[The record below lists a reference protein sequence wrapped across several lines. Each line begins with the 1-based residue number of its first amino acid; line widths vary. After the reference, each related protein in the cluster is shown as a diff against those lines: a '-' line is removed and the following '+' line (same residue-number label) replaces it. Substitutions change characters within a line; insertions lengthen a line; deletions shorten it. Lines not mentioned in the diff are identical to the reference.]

1 MNYKIVL
8 ISDFH
13 KLYKSQGLTSE
24 VIKAFQDFIY
34 SFYNRKKR
42 SFPFRENITP
52 YKVVVSEIMLQQTQ
66 TNRVAEK
73 FVEFINKFP
82 DFKSLAQASVEE
94 LLSTWQGLGYNR
106 RAIALKEIA
115 ERILSEFNG
124 EVPKEINALT
134 SLPQIGHNTAS
145 SILSFAYNIPT
156 FFIETNVRRVYIYFF
171 FPGKSQIDDKDIMEI
186 VKISVDRENPRDWY
200 YALMDF
206 GTMLKKT
213 HPDLNKRSV
222 HYRKQSNFD
231 GSTRQIRG
239 KILKLLLKKSLSI
252 KEIIDTINYEEK
264 KIIEIL
270 NTLKKEGFIRQER
283 DKFFIK
289 D

>member
-1 MNYKIVL
+1 MNSKIIL

-13 KLYKSQGLTSE
+13 RLYKRQGLTNE

-42 SFPFRENITP
+42 DFPFRENITP

-73 FVEFINKFP
+73 FVEFIKKFP
-82 DFKSLAQASVEE
+82 DFKSLAQASIEE

-106 RAIALKEIA
+106 RAIALKKIA
-115 ERILSEFNG
+115 ERIMSEFNG
-124 EVPKEINALT
+124 NVPKDLNLLT

-156 FFIETNVRRVYIYFF
+156 YFIETNIRRVYIYFF
-171 FPGKSQIDDKDIMEI
+171 FSGKSQIDDKEIMEI
-186 VKISVDRENPRDWY
+186 VKISVDKNNPRDWY

-206 GTMLKKT
+206 GTMLKKK
-213 HPDLNKRSV
+213 HPELNKRSA
-222 HYRKQSNFD
+222 HYRKQSKFD
-231 GSTRQIRG
+231 GSTRQVRG
-239 KILKLLLKKSLSI
+239 KILKLLLEKPLSTKKI
-252 KEIIDTINYEEK
+252 VNKINYEEK
-264 KIIEIL
+264 KVLEIL
-270 NTLKKEGFIRQER
+270 NTLKKEGFIQKEQE
-283 DKFFIK
+283 KFFIK
-289 D
+289 N

>member
-1 MNYKIVL
+1 LNYKIVL

-13 KLYKSQGLTSE
+13 KLYNSQGLTSE

-34 SFYNRKKR
+34 SFYNSKKR
-42 SFPFRENITP
+42 SFPFREDITP

-115 ERILSEFNG
+115 ERILSKFNG

-222 HYRKQSNFD
+222 HYRKQSKFD
-231 GSTRQIRG
+231 GSIRQIRG

>member
-1 MNYKIVL
+1 LNYKIVL

-13 KLYKSQGLTSE
+13 KLYNSQGLTSE

-34 SFYNRKKR
+34 SFYNSKKR
-42 SFPFRENITP
+42 SFPFREDITP

-115 ERILSEFNG
+115 ERILSKFNG

-156 FFIETNVRRVYIYFF
+156 FFI
-171 FPGKSQIDDKDIMEI
+171 
-186 VKISVDRENPRDWY
+186 
-200 YALMDF
+200 
-206 GTMLKKT
+206 
-213 HPDLNKRSV
+213 
-222 HYRKQSNFD
+222 
-231 GSTRQIRG
+231 
-239 KILKLLLKKSLSI
+239 
-252 KEIIDTINYEEK
+252 
-264 KIIEIL
+264 
-270 NTLKKEGFIRQER
+270 
-283 DKFFIK
+283 
-289 D
+289 

>member
-1 MNYKIVL
+1 LNAKIIL

-13 KLYKSQGLTSE
+13 RLYKRQGLTNE

-42 SFPFRENITP
+42 DFPFRENITP

-73 FVEFINKFP
+73 FVEFIKKFP
-82 DFKSLAQASVEE
+82 DFKSLAQASIEE

-106 RAIALKEIA
+106 RAIALKKIA
-115 ERILSEFNG
+115 ERIMSEFNG
-124 EVPKEINALT
+124 NVPKDLNLLT

-156 FFIETNVRRVYIYFF
+156 YFIETNIRRVYIYFF
-171 FPGKSQIDDKDIMEI
+171 FSGKSQIDDKEIMEI
-186 VKISVDRENPRDWY
+186 VKISVDKNNPRDWY

-206 GTMLKKT
+206 GTMLKKK
-213 HPDLNKRSV
+213 HPELNKRSA
-222 HYRKQSNFD
+222 HYRKQSKFD
-231 GSTRQIRG
+231 GSTRQVRG
-239 KILKLLLKKSLSI
+239 KILKLLLEKPLSTKKI
-252 KEIIDTINYEEK
+252 VNKINYEEK
-264 KIIEIL
+264 KVLEIL
-270 NTLKKEGFIRQER
+270 NTLKKEGFIQKEQE
-283 DKFFIK
+283 KFFIK
-289 D
+289 N